1 MRTTNLGTLVLG
13 TLLVL
18 ALSPAAFGQYYGG
31 WGGNYYHAS
40 TEAEG
45 IQRGFAD
52 FIRSAGAASL
62 MNAEATSKYEDAR
75 KKYLENRLQA
85 TQTYFDMRRLNAE
98 ARRSERS
105 LPLSLEAYQRL
116 ARQQAPDRLSVS
128 QLDPL
133 TGTITWPAPLQ
144 RADYLVER
152 EELERLYR
160 ERATGVDPNY
170 DDIRTA
176 SDRLVQRL
184 TTDIDKFEPNDF
196 IRAKKFV
203 ESLAHETRLAQ
214 R

>member
-1 MRTTNLGTLVLG
+1 MRTTIFATLVVLG
-13 TLLVL
+13 
-18 ALSPAAFGQYYGG
+18 LSPAAFGQYYDG
-31 WGGNYYHAS
+31 WGGRYHSS
-40 TEAEG
+40 TEIEG
-45 IQRGFAD
+45 AQRGFAD
-52 FIRSAGAASL
+52 FIRSAGAANL

-133 TGTITWPAPLQ
+133 TGTITWPAPLA
-144 RADYLVER
+144 RADYQVER

-160 ERATGVDPNY
+160 ERATGIDLNY
-170 DDIRTA
+170 DDIRQA
-176 SDRLVQRL
+176 SDRLIERL
-184 TTDIDKFEPNDF
+184 TREIDKFEPNDF